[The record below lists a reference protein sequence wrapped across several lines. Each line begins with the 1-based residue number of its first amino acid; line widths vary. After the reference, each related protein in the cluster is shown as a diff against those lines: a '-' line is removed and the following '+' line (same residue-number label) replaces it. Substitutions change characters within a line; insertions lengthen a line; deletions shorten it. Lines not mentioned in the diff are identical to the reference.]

1 LYEKE
6 GRVSMKIKN
15 NPPKSSEKRNTDFYR
30 LLVEQA
36 GDGIAIIQD
45 SLLKYVNPS
54 LSKMSGYSQEELLNT
69 SFANYLVTDEL
80 NQIVQRCSQRMSG
93 KDVPRIYETTMK
105 HKDGRKFHAEV
116 NAGLITYQ
124 GKPADL
130 VTIRNITERKR
141 AEERLNE
148 TLGKLRKMM
157 GAVVQAITLTVES
170 RDPTTAGHQR
180 RVADLSRGIA
190 TEMGLSPEKIDAI
203 RMAASMH
210 DLGKISIPADILN
223 KPGHLSEYEFRM
235 IQTHPR
241 VAYDILKTI
250 EFPGPIAQIVLQ
262 HHERMDGSGYPQ
274 NLKGKDTLLEARIL
288 SVADVVEAMV
298 SHRPYRSAHRLEE
311 ALDEISKNRG
321 VIYDPNAVD
330 CCLKL
335 FNEKNYCFK

>member
-1 LYEKE
+1 
-6 GRVSMKIKN
+6 MKIKN
-15 NPPKSSEKRNTDFYR
+15 NAPKSTERENADFYR
-30 LLVEQA
+30 LVVEQA
-36 GDGIAIIQD
+36 SDGIAIIQD

-54 LSKMSGYSQEELLNT
+54 LSEMSGYSPEELLNT
-69 SFANYLVTDEL
+69 SFANYIVTDEL
-80 NQIVQRCSQRMSG
+80 NQIVPHYRQRISG
-93 KDVPRIYETTMK
+93 KAVPKVYETIMK

-116 NAGLITYQ
+116 NASLITYR

-130 VTIRNITERKR
+130 VIIRNITERKR

-180 RVADLSRGIA
+180 RVADLARAIA
-190 TEMGLSPEKIDAI
+190 TEMGLSPEKIDSI

-223 KPGHLSEYEFRM
+223 KPGQLSQCEFRM

-262 HHERMDGSGYPQ
+262 HHERMNGSGYPR

-298 SHRPYRSAHRLEE
+298 SHRPYRSAYRLEE
-311 ALDEISKNRG
+311 ALDEISKKRG
-321 VIYDPNAVD
+321 YLYDPDAVA

-335 FNEKNYCFK
+335 FSEKNYCFK